1 MKYYLLFIGIL
12 LGYLLARVSYVREK
26 YTVPVDAPVGNN
38 QISQEISMKPSPM
51 FDDRNLQTTQTPQ
64 GASFIP
70 EKIPH
75 PQDQQYPSGCL
86 LGCNSCSP
94 LCSGEGNRCGIVAPV
109 PSAVWQPQSASTV
122 QYRLKSG
129 NYVPSVCPQGRIVPQ
144 SAPGCQGTLDYNS
157 DRKPYMT
164 PCYTAQEL

>member
-1 MKYYLLFIGIL
+1 MYVTALAWLLGII
-12 LGYLLARVSYVREK
+12 LGYLLGQRLREN
-26 YTVPVDAPVGNN
+26 YSVPLDAPINNN
-38 QISQEISMKPSPM
+38 QVSQEISMKPSPK
-51 FDDRNLQTTQTPQ
+51 FDDRTIQTTQTPQ

-70 EKIPH
+70 DKIPH
-75 PQDQQYPSGCL
+75 YQDQQYPSGCL

-129 NYVPSVCPQGRIVPQ
+129 NYVPSYCPQGRIMP
-144 SAPGCQGTLDYNS
+144 PGCQGTLDYNTY
-157 DRKPYMT
+157 RKPYMT
-164 PCYTAQEL
+164 PCYTAEEL